1 MVPSA
6 FIVNDSV
13 ILITMSEMS
22 RKIGN
27 DILIMCTFVQI
38 NIHIYY
44 QNNSTINMLT
54 IDIPC
59 HTVFSIFRMY
69 EGTLHEG
76 GKNSIT
82 GTI

>member
-1 MVPSA
+1 
-6 FIVNDSV
+6 
-13 ILITMSEMS
+13 
-22 RKIGN
+22 
-27 DILIMCTFVQI
+27 
-38 NIHIYY
+38 
-44 QNNSTINMLT
+44 MLT